1 MEVRAVSDLIRL
13 SASAYIQSD
22 FDRFLEQALKCLSEE
37 LTVNYSSFWFHD
49 AEKDNFSCIKC
60 YDWEEKLVQST
71 PQPIRT
77 KDYFDIL
84 PLIQSSE
91 ILHQSNSED
100 KSWNVPQLGKL
111 LNEGVNSW
119 VCFPLKG
126 GNSLLGF
133 LLIADKNK
141 RIYDI
146 DDQNILCCVGSLIR
160 ESIRTHF
167 KFEAEQEKVFGIPE
181 VESSKIDD
189 FIFYTAHNLRH
200 PITNLLALIDLSKQL
215 KDEDQVEEILSLLKM
230 EVLKLDDV
238 VRVMIA
244 KIEQDEYKV

>member
-1 MEVRAVSDLIRL
+1 MEVRAVSELIRL

-22 FDRFLEQALKCLSEE
+22 FDRFIEEALRCLSEE

-49 AEKDNFSCIKC
+49 ADKDNFSCIKS
-60 YDWEEKLVQST
+60 YQRGEKSFESS
-71 PQPIRT
+71 PPPIRS

-91 ILHQSNSED
+91 IIHQSNSED
-100 KSWNVPQLGKL
+100 KSWNVPELGQLL
-111 LNEGVNSW
+111 DEEVNSW
-119 VCFPLKG
+119 VCLPLKG
-126 GNSLLGF
+126 AGSLLGF

-160 ESIRTHF
+160 ESIRTNF
-167 KFEAEQEKVFGIPE
+167 KLEAEQEKVYGIPE
-181 VESSKIDD
+181 VESSKLDD

-200 PITNLLALIDLSKQL
+200 PITNLLALIDLSRQL